1 MGGTLAGKT
10 IASTYQDLLTINSSS
25 DNDGITSTLRKIE
38 DGDGT
43 DTSISLSTVALAVD
57 ATDKLYFDG
66 GDNTYVFESAA
77 DRLDF
82 YAGGQFMM
90 RLDQN
95 SGADSIRMQCDAL
108 VIEDTTGTNPRLQIE
123 SDSRDQTASGD
134 SGAVYTGH
142 GIRMGGNDWAYGSLN
157 IGVHTTDLWFNGTHS
172 SPNELFHPVEINGSK
187 VTFNG
192 NTSSKYGIGVFAPH
206 NFVEIAPI
214 HYATGTAY
222 QSANTITGDGT
233 TWTDAMVGNHFVF
246 ADGTDGGIITA
257 RASNTSITSDISQT
271 VGDSGNK
278 QKYKIHHCGLHMSTS
293 YRKVGLGTADPI
305 THVHIQGRYDQDV
318 GFMLMGYGNGDAVL
332 SIDAGAVGRDSAMHF
347 GCTGDSSEGRFFYNH
362 AEAIG
367 DQYFSFV
374 TGDAA
379 KTPMRLRGD
388 GSVGINKTATP
399 LAQLHVV
406 GADATSE
413 PVLRVEQL
421 DTDQAF
427 IRFEGTT
434 ASDATTSTSTAT
446 TTSASIVRQV
456 RVQYD
461 GGGTGWIRIY
471 DGVS

>member
-1 MGGTLAGKT
+1 
-10 IASTYQDLLTINSSS
+10 
-25 DNDGITSTLRKIE
+25 
-38 DGDGT
+38 
-43 DTSISLSTVALAVD
+43 
-57 ATDKLYFDG
+57 
-66 GDNTYVFESAA
+66 
-77 DRLDF
+77 
-82 YAGGQFMM
+82 
-90 RLDQN
+90 
-95 SGADSIRMQCDAL
+95 
-108 VIEDTTGTNPRLQIE
+108 
-123 SDSRDQTASGD
+123 
-134 SGAVYTGH
+134 
-142 GIRMGGNDWAYGSLN
+142 
-157 IGVHTTDLWFNGTHS
+157 
-172 SPNELFHPVEINGSK
+172 
-187 VTFNG
+187 
-192 NTSSKYGIGVFAPH
+192 
-206 NFVEIAPI
+206 
-214 HYATGTAY
+214 
-222 QSANTITGDGT
+222 
-233 TWTDAMVGNHFVF
+233 
-246 ADGTDGGIITA
+246 
-257 RASNTSITSDISQT
+257 
-271 VGDSGNK
+271 
-278 QKYKIHHCGLHMSTS
+278 MSTS

-305 THVHIQGRYDQDV
+305 TDFHIQGRYDQDV

-332 SIDAGAVGRDSAMHF
+332 SKDAGAVGRDSAMHF

-374 TGDAA
+374 KGDAT
-379 KTPMRLRGD
+379 KTPMRIRGD